1 MDALIITTFTN
12 DVNVNNANA
21 NANANANDPYSE
33 TKLFIIDYL
42 LTYKVAL
49 FYLIL
54 FINLRWFAHGVF
66 RGHMG
71 CIFILYTLVN
81 TIFTL
86 SRSDMLVT
94 MMILLREIV
103 IMTTDEDYQF
113 DDSDYED

>member
-1 MDALIITTFTN
+1 METIIITTSTLTN
-12 DVNVNNANA
+12 EDTLSLDATLSSDMGEDLYA
-21 NANANANDPYSE
+21 QYKMA
-33 TKLFIIDYL
+33 FIAHL

-54 FINLRWFAHGVF
+54 FVNLRWFARGVF
-66 RGHMG
+66 KGHMG

-86 SRSDMLVT
+86 SRPDILVT

-103 IMTTDEDYQF
+103 LMIEEGQ
-113 DDSDYED
+113 EH